1 MEQSNIHVSIK
12 FVSKMARVLKRFKDA
27 GCWLAIL
34 DKKLMATQDIRLL
47 HFEYVWV

>member
-27 GCWLAIL
+27 V
-34 DKKLMATQDIRLL
+34 R
-47 HFEYVWV
+47 

>member
-27 GCWLAIL
+27 GC
-34 DKKLMATQDIRLL
+34 
-47 HFEYVWV
+47 